1 MTFSHQPL
9 EHLDISH
16 LVSISQTVTQA
27 KEWKPALDKI
37 VGLVRSIF
45 IFDNLALYLYDEDND
60 SMDIMYAR
68 AIGRGQKAGADV
80 SWGEAIANKIQKIQ
94 KTIVDEPV
102 VDQKKNRLEQPFI
115 LAVPLMLQQQFLGA
129 LVYIRFGGPPFT
141 PENIQLGEYIAW
153 HISLLVQR
161 QKIQDAYNVLE
172 NHAKLL
178 QFQDDFI
185 STISHELRTPLG
197 FIKGYSTTL
206 LRSDTEWDPET
217 QHEFLQII
225 ENEANHLQHLIDDL
239 LDSARLQSGQLPLYF
254 EQVYSDHLLEDII
267 ERTRLHYPDLNANLH
282 LETAIS
288 PIQGDPN
295 RLTQVFENILANAAK
310 YAPGKDVDIFVR
322 QDEDTLTIFIK
333 DQGPGI
339 SPDDLPHIFER
350 FYRSR
355 KLETTVRG
363 TGLGLYICQQ
373 IIKAH
378 QGKITVTSQ
387 SGVGTTFCIALPCQS
402 LLDQKSCY
410 D

>member
-1 MTFSHQPL
+1 MTFSHPHL

-16 LVSISQTVTQA
+16 LVSISQVVTQA

-37 VGLVRSIF
+37 VRLVRSIF

-68 AIGRGQKAGADV
+68 AIGRGQKAEADV
-80 SWGEAIANKIQKIQ
+80 SWGESIASRIQKIQ
-94 KTIVDEPV
+94 KTIVDEPLP
-102 VDQKKNRLEQPFI
+102 DPKKNRLEQPYI

-141 PENIQLGEYIAW
+141 PENIQLGEYITW

-161 QKIQDAYNVLE
+161 QKIQDAYKVLE
-172 NHAKLL
+172 NHTKLM
-178 QFQDDFI
+178 QFQEDFI

-206 LRSDTEWDPET
+206 LRSDTEWDPAT

-225 ENEANHLQHLIDDL
+225 ESEANHLQHLIDNM

-254 EQVYSDHLLEDII
+254 EQVYIDHLLEDIS
-267 ERTRLHYPDLNANLH
+267 ERTHLHYPDLRVNLH
-282 LETAIS
+282 LET
-288 PIQGDPN
+288 PIFTIKGDPN

-310 YAPGKDVDIFVR
+310 YAPGKDVDIIVH
-322 QDEDTLTIFIK
+322 QDEDELAVMIR

-339 SPDDLPHIFER
+339 SSDDLPHIFER
-350 FYRSR
+350 FYRSP
-355 KLETTVRG
+355 KLESTVRG
-363 TGLGLYICQQ
+363 TGLGLYICNQ
-373 IIKAH
+373 IVQAH
-378 QGKITVTSQ
+378 HGKISVTSQ
-387 SGVGTTFCIALPCQS
+387 PGSGTTFTIILPCLSSQE
-402 LLDQKSCY
+402 
-410 D
+410 

>member
-1 MTFSHQPL
+1 MTFSHPHL

-16 LVSISQTVTQA
+16 LVSISQVVTQA

-37 VGLVRSIF
+37 VKLVRSIF

-68 AIGRGQKAGADV
+68 AIGRGQKAEADV
-80 SWGEAIANKIQKIQ
+80 SWGESIASRIQKIQ
-94 KTIVDEPV
+94 KTIVDEPLP
-102 VDQKKNRLEQPFI
+102 DPKKNRLEQPYI

-141 PENIQLGEYIAW
+141 PENIQLGEYITW

-161 QKIQDAYNVLE
+161 QKIQDAYKVLE
-172 NHAKLL
+172 NHTKLM
-178 QFQDDFI
+178 QFQEDFI

-206 LRSDTEWDPET
+206 LRSDTEWDPAT

-225 ENEANHLQHLIDDL
+225 ESEANHLQHLIDNM

-254 EQVYSDHLLEDII
+254 EQVYIDHLLEDIS
-267 ERTRLHYPDLNANLH
+267 ERTRLHYPDLRVNLH
-282 LETAIS
+282 LET
-288 PIQGDPN
+288 PIITIKGDPN

-310 YAPGKDVDIFVR
+310 YAPGKDVDIIVH
-322 QDEDTLTIFIK
+322 QDEDELAVMIR

-339 SPDDLPHIFER
+339 SSDDLPHIFER
-350 FYRSR
+350 FYRSP
-355 KLETTVRG
+355 KLESTVRG
-363 TGLGLYICQQ
+363 TGLGLYICNQ
-373 IIKAH
+373 IVQAH
-378 QGKITVTSQ
+378 HGKISVTSQ
-387 SGVGTTFCIALPCQS
+387 PGSGTTFTIILPCLSSQE
-402 LLDQKSCY
+402 
-410 D
+410 

>member
-1 MTFSHQPL
+1 MTFSHPHL

-16 LVSISQTVTQA
+16 LVSISQVVTQA

-37 VGLVRSIF
+37 VRLVRSIF

-68 AIGRGQKAGADV
+68 AIGRGQKAEADV
-80 SWGEAIANKIQKIQ
+80 SWGESIASRIQKIQ
-94 KTIVDEPV
+94 KTIVDEPMP
-102 VDQKKNRLEQPFI
+102 DPKKNRLEQPYI

-141 PENIQLGEYIAW
+141 PENIQLGEYITW

-161 QKIQDAYNVLE
+161 QKIQDAYKVLE
-172 NHAKLL
+172 NHTKLM
-178 QFQDDFI
+178 QFQEDFI

-206 LRSDTEWDPET
+206 LRSDTEWDPAT

-225 ENEANHLQHLIDDL
+225 ESEANHLQHLIDNM

-254 EQVYSDHLLEDII
+254 EQVYIDHLLEDIS
-267 ERTRLHYPDLNANLH
+267 ERTRLHYPDLRVNLH
-282 LETAIS
+282 LET
-288 PIQGDPN
+288 PIITIKGDPN

-310 YAPGKDVDIFVR
+310 YAPGKDVDIIVH
-322 QDEDTLTIFIK
+322 QDEDELAVMIR

-339 SPDDLPHIFER
+339 SSDDLPHIFER
-350 FYRSR
+350 FYRSP
-355 KLETTVRG
+355 KLESTVRG
-363 TGLGLYICQQ
+363 TGLGLYICNQ
-373 IIKAH
+373 IVQAH
-378 QGKITVTSQ
+378 HGKISVTSQ
-387 SGVGTTFCIALPCQS
+387 PGSGTTFTIILPCLSSQE
-402 LLDQKSCY
+402 
-410 D
+410 

>member
-1 MTFSHQPL
+1 MTFSHPHL

-16 LVSISQTVTQA
+16 LVSISQVVTQA

-37 VGLVRSIF
+37 VRLVRSIF

-68 AIGRGQKAGADV
+68 AIGRGQKAEADV
-80 SWGEAIANKIQKIQ
+80 SWGESIASRIQKIQ
-94 KTIVDEPV
+94 KTIVDEPLP
-102 VDQKKNRLEQPFI
+102 DPKKNRLEQPYI

-141 PENIQLGEYIAW
+141 PENIQLGEYITW

-161 QKIQDAYNVLE
+161 QKIQDAYKVLE
-172 NHAKLL
+172 NHTKLM
-178 QFQDDFI
+178 QFQEDFI

-206 LRSDTEWDPET
+206 LRSDTEWDPAT

-225 ENEANHLQHLIDDL
+225 ESEANHLQHLIDNM

-254 EQVYSDHLLEDII
+254 EQVYIDHLLEDIS
-267 ERTRLHYPDLNANLH
+267 ERTRLHYPDLRVNLH
-282 LETAIS
+282 LET
-288 PIQGDPN
+288 PIITIKGDPN

-310 YAPGKDVDIFVR
+310 YAPGKDVDIIVH
-322 QDEDTLTIFIK
+322 QDEDELAVMIR

-339 SPDDLPHIFER
+339 SSDDLPHIFER
-350 FYRSR
+350 FYRSP
-355 KLETTVRG
+355 KLESTVRG
-363 TGLGLYICQQ
+363 TGLGLYICNQ
-373 IIKAH
+373 IVQAH
-378 QGKITVTSQ
+378 HGKISVTSQ
-387 SGVGTTFCIALPCQS
+387 PGSGTTFTIILPCLSSQE
-402 LLDQKSCY
+402 
-410 D
+410 

>member
-1 MTFSHQPL
+1 MTFSHPHL

-16 LVSISQTVTQA
+16 LVSISQVVTQA

-37 VGLVRSIF
+37 VRLVRSIF

-68 AIGRGQKAGADV
+68 AIGRGQKAEADV
-80 SWGEAIANKIQKIQ
+80 SWGESIASRIQKIQ
-94 KTIVDEPV
+94 KTIVDEPLP
-102 VDQKKNRLEQPFI
+102 DPKKNRLEQPYI

-141 PENIQLGEYIAW
+141 PENIQLGEYITW

-161 QKIQDAYNVLE
+161 QKIQDAYKVLE
-172 NHAKLL
+172 NHTKLM
-178 QFQDDFI
+178 QFQEDFI

-206 LRSDTEWDPET
+206 LRSDTEWDPAT

-225 ENEANHLQHLIDDL
+225 ESEANHLQHLIDNM

-254 EQVYSDHLLEDII
+254 EQVYIDHLLEDIS
-267 ERTRLHYPDLNANLH
+267 ERTRLHYPDLRVNLH
-282 LETAIS
+282 LET
-288 PIQGDPN
+288 PIFTIKGDPN

-310 YAPGKDVDIFVR
+310 YAPGKDVDIIVH
-322 QDEDTLTIFIK
+322 QDEDELAVMIR

-339 SPDDLPHIFER
+339 SSDDLPHIFER
-350 FYRSR
+350 FYRSP
-355 KLETTVRG
+355 KLESTVRG
-363 TGLGLYICQQ
+363 TGLGLYICNQ
-373 IIKAH
+373 IVQAH
-378 QGKITVTSQ
+378 HGKISVTSQ
-387 SGVGTTFCIALPCQS
+387 PGSGTTFTIILPCLSSQE
-402 LLDQKSCY
+402 
-410 D
+410 